1 MRKNLC
7 RSRRPWR
14 SGTVDFARRTK
25 QSGSMA
31 YTTYQARTH
40 LSRLLR
46 EAEAGKEVIV
56 LRGKKPVAKI
66 VAIEPPERPKSEPP
80 AR

>member
-1 MRKNLC
+1 M
-7 RSRRPWR
+7 
-14 SGTVDFARRTK
+14 T
-25 QSGSMA
+25 

-56 LRGKKPVAKI
+56 LRGKKPVATI
-66 VAIEPPERPKSEPP
+66 MAIQPP
-80 AR
+80 AQPKNESPAR

>member
-1 MRKNLC
+1 M
-7 RSRRPWR
+7 
-14 SGTVDFARRTK
+14 V
-25 QSGSMA
+25 

-46 EAEAGKEVIV
+46 EAEAGKEFIV

-66 VAIEPPERPKSEPP
+66 VAIQPPAQSKSEPP

>member
-1 MRKNLC
+1 
-7 RSRRPWR
+7 
-14 SGTVDFARRTK
+14 
-25 QSGSMA
+25 MA